1 MLTNLI
7 DEIILNEQRFYFW
20 NNTLFIFNH
29 LSSVIIQL
37 QLPELVMVLLELQ
50 CISDILVLRLPHHR
64 ENVLRLGP
72 CSGVHFRLIH
82 LQRAVEF
89 DTLKN
94 RRRQ

>member
-7 DEIILNEQRFYFW
+7 DEIILIEQRFYFW
-20 NNTLFIFNH
+20 NNKNSSVFNH
-29 LSSVIIQL
+29 LSSIIIQL

-72 CSGVHFRLIH
+72 CSGVHLRLIH
-82 LQRAVEF
+82 LQRAAEF
-89 DTLKN
+89 DTLK
-94 RRRQ
+94 